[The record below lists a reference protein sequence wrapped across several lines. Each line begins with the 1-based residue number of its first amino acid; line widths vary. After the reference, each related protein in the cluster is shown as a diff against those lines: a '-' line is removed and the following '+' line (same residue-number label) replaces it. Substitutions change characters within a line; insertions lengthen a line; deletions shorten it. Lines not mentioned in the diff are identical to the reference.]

1 MSRMRTSSASFS
13 WARPAM
19 RRACSSGVRVSSSP
33 LGIAR
38 SVATVESE
46 LRNLPLDGFW
56 DELADRLAASDPL
69 PHLTRGHRRRGELE
83 GDDPVVEALEIR
95 RRVARTG
102 SDGQL

>member
-38 SVATVESE
+38 SVATVEPE
-46 LRNLPLDGFW
+46 LRNLPLDGFG
-56 DELADRLAASDPL
+56 DELADRLPAGDPL
-69 PHLTRGHRRRGELE
+69 AHLARGHGRRVELE
-83 GDDPVVEALEIR
+83 RDDSVAEALEIR
-95 RRVARTG
+95 RRVAG
-102 SDGQL
+102 AGA

>member
-38 SVATVESE
+38 SVAAVEAE
-46 LRNLPLDGFW
+46 LRDRTVDCLGDQLV
-56 DELADRLAASDPL
+56 DRLAVS
-69 PHLTRGHRRRGELE
+69 HSLTHVAGGHGRRIELE
-83 GDDPVVEALEIR
+83 RDDAVAVALEIR
-95 RRVARTG
+95 RGVARARA
-102 SDGQL
+102 DG